1 MSFHKDFHQYGTKS
15 TTPQQLRRM
24 IVDLDGD
31 IQDAF
36 RRIVDIENTINKIL
50 DKKSEFWTDED

>member
-1 MSFHKDFHQYGTKS
+1 MSFHKDEFHQYPQLTPYKS
-15 TTPQQLRRM
+15 LLRM
-24 IVDLDGD
+24 IKDLDGD